1 MISRGLQIAAN
12 GMLGLIENQDAIAH
26 NLANVNTAG
35 YKKEALIFKNVYNSI
50 VSEPQ
55 NRADYKYRNHHDVG
69 MLSMGSQSH
78 KLVHEFLQGTLS
90 RTDRPLDVAIQGDGF
105 FKVQGP
111 DGSVAYTRNGN
122 FVINS
127 QNLLTDNDG
136 NLVMDRENRPI
147 QLNIRALGITTPKE
161 ITINGNGQMCIVR
174 GEGAGTQVLQSIGV
188 WDFSNKEDMKSL
200 GSARYYPKDIT
211 TNPELV
217 AEKYTVEQGAVE
229 LSNTNVVNEMINTIS
244 TTRNYE
250 TLSKFVKEKSSLMQT
265 AINIGR
271 LKS

>member
-90 RTDRPLDVAIQGDGF
+90 RTDRPLDVAIQGMDF
-105 FKVQGP
+105 QG
-111 DGSVAYTRNGN
+111 SRARWKRCLHKKRK
-122 FVINS
+122 FCHKFAKS
-127 QNLLTDNDG
+127 F
-136 NLVMDRENRPI
+136 DRQRRKSRYGQENRPI

-174 GEGAGTQVLQSIGV
+174 GEGAGTQVLQTIGV

>member
-35 YKKEALIFKNVYNSI
+35 YKKEALIFKNVYNSVI
-50 VSEPQ
+50 SEPQ
-55 NRADYKYRNHHDVG
+55 NRTDVKYRHNEDIG

-105 FKVQGP
+105 FKVRGA
-111 DGSVAYTRNGN
+111 DGSYAYTRNGN

-127 QNLLTDNDG
+127 QNLLADNDG
-136 NLVMDRENRPI
+136 NLVMDKENRPI
-147 QLNIRALGITTPKE
+147 QLNIRALGISTPKE
-161 ITINGNGQMCIVR
+161 ITINSGGQLCVVR
-174 GEGAGTQVLQSIGV
+174 EQGTTVLQSIGV

-200 GSARYYPKDIT
+200 GSARYYPKDMT
-211 TNPELV
+211 TNPELA
-217 AEKYTVEQGAVE
+217 AEKYTIEQGAVE

>member
-35 YKKEALIFKNVYNSI
+35 YKKEALTFKNVYNSVI
-50 VSEPQ
+50 SEPQ
-55 NRADYKYRNHHDVG
+55 NRGDYKYRSHEDIG
-69 MLSMGSQSH
+69 MLSMGSQAH
-78 KLVHEFLQGTLS
+78 KLIHEFSQGTLS

-105 FKVQGP
+105 FKVRGN

-127 QNLLTDNDG
+127 QNFLTDNDG
-136 NLVMDRENRPI
+136 NLVLDPENQPI
-147 QLNIRALGITTPKE
+147 QLNIRALGISTAKD
-161 ITINGNGQMCIVR
+161 ITINNNGQLCVIK
-174 GEGAGTQVLQSIGV
+174 EDGTQVLQTIGV
-188 WDFSNKEDMKSL
+188 WDFSNKEDMNSL
-200 GSARYYPKDIT
+200 GSARYYPKNIE
-211 TNPELV
+211 TNPELT
-217 AEKYTVEQGAVE
+217 AEKYTIEQGSIE
-229 LSNTNVVNEMINTIS
+229 LSNTNVVSEMINTIS

-250 TLSKFVKEKSSLMQT
+250 TLSKFVKEKSSLIQT